1 MSAGTIFGALLA
13 AALIVGCRGGTAPR
27 GYPVATGGDA
37 AAGRAV
43 IRARHCG
50 ACHEVPHVT
59 GAAGVIGPSLDGFS
73 RHSFIADGLPNT
85 VSNLIAW
92 IRFPRAVE
100 PATAMPTLG
109 LGDQEARDVA
119 AYLYTL
125 R

>member
-1 MSAGTIFGALLA
+1 VSRAAIVGPLLA
-13 AALIVGCRGGTAPR
+13 AALVAGCRGGTAPR

-37 AAGRAV
+37 AEGQAA

-50 ACHEVPHVT
+50 VCHAVPHVT
-59 GAAGVIGPSLDGFS
+59 GAAGVIGPSLDEFS
-73 RHSFIADGLPNT
+73 RRSFIAGAVPNT
-85 VSNLIAW
+85 PANLVAW
-92 IRFPRAVE
+92 IRLPRVIH

-109 LGDQEARDVA
+109 IGDQEARDMA